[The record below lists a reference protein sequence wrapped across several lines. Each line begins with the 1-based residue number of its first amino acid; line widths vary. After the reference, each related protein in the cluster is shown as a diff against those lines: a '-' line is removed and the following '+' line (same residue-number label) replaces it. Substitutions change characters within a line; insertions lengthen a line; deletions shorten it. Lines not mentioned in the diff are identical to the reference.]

1 MVNSSKRICTQMLPT
16 QRSHLNLFVVGVF
29 CCFLLVFPSSL
40 PFNFGAH
47 SVFAEEAPPKEA
59 NGYII
64 GPGDIV
70 EILVW
75 KEPDISRTVHVRPDG
90 RISLPLVDDVRAAG
104 NTTVQLKTA
113 ITKALGSFIDNPA
126 VYVMLQENRSKK
138 VYVVG
143 AVAAPGEYL
152 LEKPT
157 TVLQAIAMAGGFG
170 EWAKKDD
177 IVILRKDLGKDPEG
191 QSRIEFDYE
200 RVVSGKDVAQNIR
213 LRADDVIIV
222 P

>member
-1 MVNSSKRICTQMLPT
+1 MVSRQRCHSKLPT
-16 QRSHLNLFVVGVF
+16 VVILACFVF
-29 CCFLLVFPSSL
+29 ISFHTPLHPSG
-40 PFNFGAH
+40 PDVAQA
-47 SVFAEEAPPKEA
+47 AEPAESTQS
-59 NGYII
+59 GYMI

-104 NTTVQLKTA
+104 HTTVQLKER
-113 ITKALGSFIDNPA
+113 ITQALADYIENPA

-177 IVILRKDLGKDPEG
+177 IVILRRGSEE
-191 QSRIEFDYE
+191 QSRIEFDYD
-200 RVVSGKDVAQNIR
+200 RVVSGKDVTQNIT
-213 LRADDVIIV
+213 LNPDDVIIV

>member
-1 MVNSSKRICTQMLPT
+1 MLPT
-16 QRSHLNLFVVGVF
+16 QRSHLNLFVIGVF

-40 PFNFGAH
+40 PLNFGAH
-47 SVFAEEAPPKEA
+47 SGFAEEAPPKEA
-59 NGYII
+59 SGYTI

-104 NTTVQLKTA
+104 NTTVQLKNS
-113 ITKALGSFIDNPA
+113 ITKALGGFIDNPA

-138 VYVVG
+138 LYVVG
-143 AVAAPGEYL
+143 TVAAPGEYL

-177 IVILRKDLGKDPEG
+177 IVILRNGEDG
-191 QSRIEFDYE
+191 QTRIEFDYE
-200 RVVSGKDVAQNIR
+200 RVVSGKDLDQNIH

>member
-1 MVNSSKRICTQMLPT
+1 VLAEDAPSK
-16 QRSHLNLFVVGVF
+16 
-29 CCFLLVFPSSL
+29 
-40 PFNFGAH
+40 
-47 SVFAEEAPPKEA
+47 KA
-59 NGYII
+59 NGYLI

-104 NTTVQLKTA
+104 KTPVQLKDS
-113 ITKALGSFIDNPA
+113 ISKALGSFIDNPS

-177 IVILRKDLGKDPEG
+177 IVILRKGANG

-213 LRADDVIIV
+213 LRADDIIV
-222 P
+222 VP